1 MVTQAKHLK
10 VHAERLMIFAKR
22 AYNKQKSPLNLLK
35 GRINTKKAEK
45 KLLVD
50 ILPRVKAVRGGFIVV
65 KDLN

>member
-1 MVTQAKHLK
+1 MLLAKK
-10 VHAERLMIFAKR
+10 
-22 AYNKQKSPLNLLK
+22 AYRKQRSPLNLLK

-50 ILPRVKAVRGGFIVV
+50 ILPRVKTIRGGFIVV